1 MKIDV
6 RISALCLILFGAA
19 SAAQAAP
26 VAQMSCASG
35 GQSLAFN
42 LSFFDLGVTQTASV
56 GSGGSGGGSGK
67 TVFEPLVVH
76 TSFAP
81 FQSLFNAATA
91 ATTFDTCTLTTRN
104 STGEVIEFVL
114 KPVLVTK
121 VDAIAQSASADAA
134 RTAYTQA
141 TFEYGSSQV
150 SPSTNAADDGGASPA
165 NHGWVK
171 AKNQPSN

>member
-1 MKIDV
+1 MKIV
-6 RISALCLILFGAA
+6 ARIYALCLIFISAA
-19 SAAQAAP
+19 SAAHAAP
-26 VAQMSCASG
+26 VAQMSCSSG

-42 LSFFDLGVTQTASV
+42 LSFFDLGVTQSATI
-56 GSGGSGGGSGK
+56 GSGGNGGGSGK

-91 ATTFDTCTLTTRN
+91 ASVFDTCTLTTRN

-114 KPVLVTK
+114 KPVVVTK
-121 VDAIAQSASADAA
+121 VDAVAESASADAA
-134 RTAYTQA
+134 RTAYTQV

-150 SPSTNAADDGGASPA
+150 SPSVSTDDGGTSPA
-165 NHGWVK
+165 NDGSV
-171 AKNQPSN
+171 